1 MGGASHGEEQ
11 LPGLVRP
18 PGVPSD
24 AIVRVIRVPPESE
37 GMRLDVFLPTQLRNT
52 SRTRARSI
60 IDDTAYSP
68 EGRKLRHNDRVRGED
83 RVVLW
88 RLPFEEQDSPRE
100 LVVLFEDHHLLVI
113 DKPPLMAV
121 HPTARH
127 HHATVVKVLS
137 KSRPG
142 QYLSLIHRI
151 DRETS
156 GLLLVAKT
164 PEADRAFKKKLEDRT
179 TAAARGSALELVK
192 DYLAITWG
200 TPAGGMFDQP
210 LEPDL
215 DNPLRVKMRI
225 AAQGGLDAR
234 TEVSV
239 LESRGGY
246 ALSRCRLH
254 TGRQHQ
260 IRVHLA
266 ASGTPIVGD
275 KLYGPDERM
284 LARAADGELTPSD
297 LVRLELPR
305 HALHAHRYHL
315 THAVTGEPLELESP
329 LAEDLQIFWD
339 ARVSSRSAPTP
350 EGPSGGTSS
359 G

>member
-1 MGGASHGEEQ
+1 MADDGDEPE
-11 LPGLVRP
+11 LLRP
-18 PGVPSD
+18 PGVPED
-24 AIVRVIRVPPESE
+24 AIVRVVRVPPESE
-37 GMRLDVFLPTQLRNT
+37 GMRLDVFLATQLRNT

-60 IDDTAYSP
+60 VDNTAFSP
-68 EGRKLRHNDRVRGED
+68 AGKKLRHNDRVRAED

-88 RLPFEEQDSPRE
+88 RLPFEEQDSARE
-100 LVVLFEDHHLLVI
+100 LAVLYEDEHLLVV

-127 HHATVVKVLS
+127 HHATVVKVLA

-164 PEADRAFKKKLEDRT
+164 LGADRAFKKKLEDRT
-179 TAAARGSALELVK
+179 HAAAKGEVPLAVEK

-200 TPAGGMFDQP
+200 VPVNGFVELP
-210 LEPDL
+210 LEL
-215 DNPLRVKMRI
+215 DPGNSLRVKMRV
-225 AAQGGLDAR
+225 AERGGLEAR

-239 LESRGGY
+239 LEARAGY
-246 ALSRCRLH
+246 ALCRCRLF

-266 ASGTPIVGD
+266 ATGTPIVGD

-284 LARAADGELTPSD
+284 LARAADGELRAED
-297 LVRLELPR
+297 LEKLELPR
-305 HALHAHRYHL
+305 HALHAHRYRL
-315 THAVTGEPLELESP
+315 THAITGEPLELESP
-329 LAEDLQIFWD
+329 LPPDLAEFWA
-339 ARVSSRSAPTP
+339 AR
-350 EGPSGGTSS
+350 G
-359 G
+359 

>member
-1 MGGASHGEEQ
+1 MSEGDDAP
-11 LPGLVRP
+11 LGLVRP
-18 PGVPSD
+18 PGIPAD
-24 AIVRVIRVPPESE
+24 AILRVIRVPPESE

-60 IDDTAYSP
+60 IDNTAYSAA
-68 EGRKLRHNDRVRGED
+68 GKKLRHNDRVRAED

-88 RLPFEEQDSPRE
+88 RLPFEEQDTARE
-100 LVVLFEDHHLLVI
+100 IAIVFEDEHLLVV

-127 HHATVVKVLS
+127 HHATVVKLLG

-142 QYLSLIHRI
+142 QFLSLIHRI

-156 GLLLVAKT
+156 GLLLLAKT
-164 PEADRAFKKKLEDRT
+164 AEADRRFKRKLEDRT
-179 TAAARGSALELVK
+179 TGARQRDGALELER

-200 TPAGGMFDQP
+200 TPQSAFFVLP

-215 DNPLRVKMRI
+215 DNPLRVKMRV
-225 AAQGGLDAR
+225 ATGAGLDAR
-234 TEVSV
+234 TEVLV

-260 IRVHLA
+260 IRIHLA
-266 ASGTPIVGD
+266 VTGTPIVGD

-284 LARAADGELTPSD
+284 LARAADGELSEDD
-297 LVRLELPR
+297 LARLELPR
-305 HALHAHRYHL
+305 HALHAHRYRMI
-315 THAVTGEPLELESP
+315 HAVTGERLELESA
-329 LAEDLQIFWD
+329 LASDLQAFWD
-339 ARVSSRSAPTP
+339 ERVNSRSAPILR
-350 EGPSGGTSS
+350 
-359 G
+359 